1 MATQTLPISE
11 ARANLPQIVKAA
23 DEKFERTVITTNG
36 KPVAVVMS
44 YEEYLAWEETLEMLS
59 DAETMKDLREARAAI
74 ARGETFSFEEVF
86 GEK

>member
-1 MATQTLPISE
+1 VATQTLPISE

-44 YEEYLAWEETLEMLS
+44 YEEFQAWEETLEILS
-59 DAETMKDLREARAAI
+59 D
-74 ARGETFSFEEVF
+74 
-86 GEK
+86 

>member
-36 KPVAVVMS
+36 KPAAVVMS
-44 YEEYLAWEETLEMLS
+44 YEEFQAWEETLEILS
-59 DAETMKDLREARAAI
+59 DAESMKDWREARTAI
-74 ARGETFSFEEVF
+74 ARGETFSFEDVF
-86 GEK
+86 GQK

>member
-44 YEEYLAWEETLEMLS
+44 YEEFQAWEETLEILS
-59 DAETMKDLREARAAI
+59 D
-74 ARGETFSFEEVF
+74 
-86 GEK
+86 